1 MRRTGLVALVAIFA
15 VAMLSHRAWSSP
27 PHHHHLWFHHG
38 ANYMF
43 RDVTVEQGETVD
55 GDLNVFFGNATIEGR
70 VNGDLN
76 VFGGSCDTTNGMVEG
91 EVNCLQTAS
100 LGGIVP
106 WVGNAF
112 EDIPFAGESKHLSM
126 TLFGNF
132 IVFLMFLLF
141 PMRVRLALARVETQ
155 PGLAAVIGLLA
166 CVAVIPLGIL
176 LILSIIGIPLII
188 IEFAAIFAGVWIGQ
202 AAIALLVGRRLSE
215 LVRPNT
221 TPSPLAALLLGLIV
235 VSAAE
240 IVPGV
245 GWFVTALMIL
255 VGLGAAILG
264 FVPFAATGVRR
275 TISGPP
281 MTR

>member
-1 MRRTGLVALVAIFA
+1 MRRTALVAIVAIFA
-15 VAMLSHRAWSSP
+15 VAMVSHRAWPAQS
-27 PHHHHLWFHHG
+27 HHHWFNHG

-43 RDVTVEQGETVD
+43 RDVTIGPGEVVG
-55 GDLNVFFGNATIEGR
+55 GDLNVFFGNATVEGR
-70 VNGDLN
+70 VDGDLN
-76 VFGGSCDTTNGMVEG
+76 VFGGSCDTSNGVVEG
-91 EVNCLQTAS
+91 ETNCLQTAS
-100 LGGIVP
+100 LGSFVP

-112 EDIPFAGESKHLSM
+112 DDIPFAGESKHLSM
-126 TLFGNF
+126 TLAANF

-141 PMRVRLALARVETQ
+141 PMRVRMALGRVETQ

-176 LILSIIGIPLII
+176 LILSIIGIPLIV
-188 IEFAAIFAGVWIGQ
+188 IEIAAVFAGVWIGQ

-215 LVRPNT
+215 LIRPNT
-221 TPSPLAALLLGLIV
+221 TPSPLAALLLGLVV

-245 GWFVTALMIL
+245 GWLVTALMVL

-264 FVPFAATGVRR
+264 FVPSAMAGMRR
-275 TISGPP
+275 PITGPP

>member
-1 MRRTGLVALVAIFA
+1 MRRTALVAVIA
-15 VAMLSHRAWSSP
+15 VLVVLHFSHRAWP
-27 PHHHHLWFHHG
+27 ATEHHHSWFHHG

-43 RDVTVEQGETVD
+43 RDVTVQPGEVVD
-55 GDLNVFFGNATIEGR
+55 GDLNVFFGNATIDGQ

-76 VFGGSCDTTNGMVEG
+76 VFGGSCDTTNGVVEG
-91 EVNCLQTAS
+91 QVNCLQTAS
-100 LGGIVP
+100 IGGVVP

-112 EDIPFAGESKHLSM
+112 NDVPFAGESKHLSM
-126 TLFGNF
+126 TIFGNF
-132 IVFLMFLLF
+132 ITFLIFLLF

-166 CVAVIPLGIL
+166 FVAVIPLGIL

-188 IEFAAIFAGVWIGQ
+188 IEIAAIFAGVWIGQ

-264 FVPFAATGVRR
+264 FIPFATAGVTRR
-275 TISGPP
+275 PISGPP
-281 MTR
+281 MQR

>member
-1 MRRTGLVALVAIFA
+1 VRRAGLVAIVAIFA
-15 VAMLSHRAWSSP
+15 VAMLSHRAWPST
-27 PHHHHLWFHHG
+27 PHHHHWFHHG

-43 RDVTVEQGETVD
+43 RDVTIGPDDVVD
-55 GDLNVFFGNATIEGR
+55 GDLNVFFGNATVEGHVVGD
-70 VNGDLN
+70 VNVL
-76 VFGGSCDTTNGMVEG
+76 GGSCDTSSGAVDG

-106 WVGNAF
+106 WVGSYMD
-112 EDIPFAGESKHLSM
+112 DIPFAGESKHLSM
-126 TLFGNF
+126 TIFGNF

-166 CVAVIPLGIL
+166 CVAIIPLGIL
-176 LILSIIGIPLII
+176 LVLSIIGIPLIV
-188 IEFAAIFAGVWIGQ
+188 IEIAAVFAGVWVGQ

-221 TPSPLAALLLGLIV
+221 TPSPLAALLLGLVV

-245 GWFVTALMIL
+245 GWFVTALMVL

-264 FVPFAATGVRR
+264 FVPFAPVRMR
-275 TISGPP
+275 QPISGPP
-281 MTR
+281 MSR